1 MYSFFHFVWLAI
13 CALLM
18 AAAFV
23 YLRRKRPPLKSV
35 LSLAGAGCVLSE
47 VTKILSVIELVPSA
61 DGSAYYPY
69 LELQHLPFHLC
80 SMQILF
86 IFYARFARNG
96 PVKETLLAFMYPSCL
111 IGALLAIL
119 IPTTFSGTV
128 DAREAFA
135 RPLTYQYFLYH
146 TMLIIFGAYIPMSR
160 EIELRHALERGIHD
174 EFPLHR
180 RPAHRLNQAHGALA
194 LVRVHRRA
202 RRAGL
207 RARRTALYPR
217 VPPRGAE
224 IAPAAG
230 RELSARFARH
240 VLYNCG
246 TAAKSEVRYYGFQ
259 R

>member
-18 AAAFV
+18 AAAFL

-35 LSLAGAGCVLSE
+35 LSLACAGCVLSE

-61 DGSAYYPY
+61 DGSAHFPC
-69 LELQHLPFHLC
+69 LGLRDLPFHLC

-160 EIELRHALERGIHD
+160 EIELRPRHYLSTMCIIVGAAFVSFYLNSAFAVPVYSSGTLLSVEYTTNFLFTAAPPIDSIKLTELWHWFAYIGVLGVLAFGLVALLYIPV
-174 EFPLHR
+174 F
-180 RPAHRLNQAHGALA
+180 
-194 LVRVHRRA
+194 
-202 RRAGL
+202 RRAG
-207 RARRTALYPR
+207 R
-217 VPPRGAE
+217 
-224 IAPAAG
+224 
-230 RELSARFARH
+230 
-240 VLYNCG
+240 
-246 TAAKSEVRYYGFQ
+246 K
-259 R
+259 

>member
-13 CALLM
+13 CALLI

-35 LSLAGAGCVLSE
+35 LSLACAGCVLSE

-160 EIELRHALERGIHD
+160 EIELRPRHYLSTFAVPVYSSGTLLSVEYTTNFLFTAAPPIDSIKLTELWHWFAYIGVLGVLAFGLVALLYIPV
-174 EFPLHR
+174 F
-180 RPAHRLNQAHGALA
+180 
-194 LVRVHRRA
+194 
-202 RRAGL
+202 RRAG
-207 RARRTALYPR
+207 R
-217 VPPRGAE
+217 
-224 IAPAAG
+224 
-230 RELSARFARH
+230 
-240 VLYNCG
+240 
-246 TAAKSEVRYYGFQ
+246 K
-259 R
+259 